1 MVYHPY
7 HSISKDIALFCDQN
21 LTIYCVT
28 PLLMYLTENALRA
41 ETIKAKTMSE
51 MIIFQYEY
59 LFFQSNMFS
68 LKNKKKLHF
77 LN

>member
-1 MVYHPY
+1 
-7 HSISKDIALFCDQN
+7 
-21 LTIYCVT
+21 
-28 PLLMYLTENALRA
+28 MYLTENALRA

-59 LFFQSNMFS
+59 LFFFQSNMFS

>member
-1 MVYHPY
+1 
-7 HSISKDIALFCDQN
+7 
-21 LTIYCVT
+21 
-28 PLLMYLTENALRA
+28 MYLTENALRI

-68 LKNKKKLHF
+68 LKNKKKITF
-77 LN
+77 P

>member
-21 LTIYCVT
+21 LPIYCVT

-51 MIIFQYEY
+51 MIIF
-59 LFFQSNMFS
+59 S
-68 LKNKKKLHF
+68 LKNKKKITF
-77 LN
+77 P